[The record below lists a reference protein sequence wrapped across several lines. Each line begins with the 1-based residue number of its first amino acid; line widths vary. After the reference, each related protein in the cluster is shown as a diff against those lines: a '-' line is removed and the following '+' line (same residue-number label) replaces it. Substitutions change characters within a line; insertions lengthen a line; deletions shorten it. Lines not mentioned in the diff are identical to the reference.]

1 MAASVYATPPPDFS
15 GEEAAMSDTSNSSQT
30 NSSINSAM
38 KASKRSLSSAFLHSP
53 QALNTATQL
62 SSDSLPDLSKKRR
75 KQSMPSRIS
84 GNGVE
89 GEEVAGPAET
99 TEADPQETED
109 TEEPVS
115 DDIASIAEALAEQQ
129 NNFQKIFLSNLSQLQ
144 KQHLLQRRVDQPM
157 EDSSVEELNQSET
170 QPTITLKNQESLLSL
185 PLAVKDS
192 NDDKAENSDQ
202 NGLPEEHS
210 HKSNGNQTS
219 FDRNENEVKNG
230 GASDRL
236 EPVVSIENQE
246 KLDENAIN
254 GEQHRVFAG
263 LTLKKE
269 LMQDAEWDGE
279 IRSSSIPNITKPDD
293 WLSIPGLPFP
303 FPPEAAAA
311 LSASGYLPQLPLLGL
326 PSASSFNAGDNGN
339 RPNLPPLKIFNPEA
353 YCELCNKEFCN
364 KYFLKTHKANKH
376 GIYEPQSGANE
387 SLPNLGSF
395 NPFSQLSQ
403 VFQMQQ
409 HQAALQEQ
417 QDRSNQNNHNQAP
430 NNDSIGQQ
438 QPLARPTT
446 SPKLPMNPIQ
456 PTVFCDICCKK
467 FSSLSAMRKHRSKAH
482 EVSHNQQ
489 QQQQQQQPQ
498 FQLQQH
504 LQQAPQ
510 SVDQRPENLSPSDVG
525 RTTPSVPQFRIP
537 EGFREDYSI
546 EQEDASFTPQ
556 PRKLSPAS
564 IQAAREANFSAD
576 KLKRLGVMNPEAF
589 CEICCKEYCNKYFL
603 RTHKLKRHGIF
614 LPPDEIK
621 EERNPW
627 SFVQTSPLNLIV
639 GGADVPGFPPPLKKL
654 SDASNHDLSRAV
666 ALKEELFKNVNTN
679 GDGERNEEENDD
691 KQGMSSAEQ
700 EAEAISVDL
709 QKLQS
714 MIMQLNDLNNQR
726 KMTCGICGKEME
738 NQYLLHAHM
747 IQEHN
752 NMNENN
758 NGMKSPLGSTP
769 MPSSPSEYEVCKQC
783 DKEFSNAFVLKQH
796 LIEAH
801 GAQNVSPKREGF
813 ITPER
818 PTTAPNMN
826 MPAGPGYGDR
836 KPTFAMTPTSSYCEI
851 CNKELCNKY
860 FMKTHMQRMHGIEIE
875 NGAQI
880 GGVVCNICNKELCSK
895 YFLRVHKHNT
905 HGIVEEGAP
914 LPQPRNNGDSG
925 DNSELAFSAE
935 GLLKPGEIS
944 DLSNRYYSHF
954 TEVCPL
960 CSRRFRSAKWLRA
973 HLLSDHGKMGVDK
986 LRELELKLGSGSKS
1000 NSPSL
1005 KIPNGSLGLSAPEQ
1019 KFNPKV
1025 PFGFNSPDGKFL
1037 LKNPFSGLFGVDP
1050 TNSNV
1055 GPNGYQC
1062 SYCPFAT
1069 PLLPLLFIHERTHTN
1084 LNMMQ
1089 QQLMQEEEQKQHVE
1103 LSPIQLPII
1112 KSESAAAPAKEANRF
1127 PVPNSIPTSETPS
1140 LTPASTPVP
1149 AAPQESTARQASPQ
1163 PQNAPTQ
1170 PTFERESPNQP
1181 EFPKSPALKSDHNV
1195 LLSEMANLTQR
1206 PAVYALPQQ
1215 SGPLLM
1221 QSFLLEESARASPK
1235 NGEDHSSLA
1244 NRFVPAVV
1252 FLPVKER
1259 ILSPMTISFTLS
1271 PA

>member
-129 NNFQKIFLSNLSQLQ
+129 NNFQKIFLSNL
-144 KQHLLQRRVDQPM
+144 R
-157 EDSSVEELNQSET
+157 
-170 QPTITLKNQESLLSL
+170 
-185 PLAVKDS
+185 
-192 NDDKAENSDQ
+192 
-202 NGLPEEHS
+202 
-210 HKSNGNQTS
+210 
-219 FDRNENEVKNG
+219 
-230 GASDRL
+230 
-236 EPVVSIENQE
+236 
-246 KLDENAIN
+246 
-254 GEQHRVFAG
+254 

-409 HQAALQEQ
+409 QQAALQEQ

-438 QPLARPTT
+438 QPLARPTA

-482 EVSHNQQ
+482 EVSHNQQQ

-666 ALKEELFKNVNTN
+666 ALKEELFKSVNTN

-836 KPTFAMTPTSSYCEI
+836 KPTFSMTPTSSYCEI

-1163 PQNAPTQ
+1163 LQNAPTQ

>member
-409 HQAALQEQ
+409 QQAALQEQ

-482 EVSHNQQ
+482 E
-489 QQQQQQQPQ
+489 
-498 FQLQQH
+498 
-504 LQQAPQ
+504 
-510 SVDQRPENLSPSDVG
+510 
-525 RTTPSVPQFRIP
+525 
-537 EGFREDYSI
+537 
-546 EQEDASFTPQ
+546 
-556 PRKLSPAS
+556 
-564 IQAAREANFSAD
+564 
-576 KLKRLGVMNPEAF
+576 
-589 CEICCKEYCNKYFL
+589 
-603 RTHKLKRHGIF
+603 
-614 LPPDEIK
+614 
-621 EERNPW
+621 
-627 SFVQTSPLNLIV
+627 
-639 GGADVPGFPPPLKKL
+639 KL

-666 ALKEELFKNVNTN
+666 ALKEELFKSVNTN

-836 KPTFAMTPTSSYCEI
+836 KPTFSMTPTSSYCEI

-1127 PVPNSIPTSETPS
+1127 PVPNSMPTSETPS

-1170 PTFERESPNQP
+1170 PTIERESPNQP